1 MVETYDGRF
10 APELF
15 GAAEGGGL
23 DPHASARTAFE
34 AGLDPVQFT
43 FQEICEAES
52 GGVEPHP
59 FGPIRLATCGG
70 SAATS
75 LSLRCPRRESNP
87 QARPE
92 PSVLSEAVYRFSTRA
107 RKTSPWRR
115 AQESNQLKRLIKP
128 LLYPLS

>member
-1 MVETYDGRF
+1 
-10 APELF
+10 
-15 GAAEGGGL
+15 
-23 DPHASARTAFE
+23 
-34 AGLDPVQFT
+34 DPVQFT

-115 AQESNQLKRLIKP
+115 AQESNLNQKVAPRSRRAAGHPAITLQDLP
-128 LLYPLS
+128 A